1 MNRYHLPARSTE
13 DGLYDTIVTPE
24 SAGWTYSGLKILE
37 LEPGGAHTLATG
49 NAEHLVLPLSGSCD
63 VRVDGLTFH
72 LHGRAAVF
80 DGPTDFAYAPKDT
93 ALTIAS
99 DGGGRFALAS
109 AVCDN
114 GLPAR
119 YGPAADVPIE
129 DRGAGACA
137 RRVRNYCLPGTFDA
151 DRLLVCEVVTPGGN
165 WSSYPP
171 HKHDE
176 DREGESV
183 LEEVYYF
190 EIDRPE
196 GFALHRVYGTPERP
210 IDVNAEVRSGDVV
223 LVPHGWHGPSAAAP
237 GYDLFYLNVMAGPGD
252 ERAWRITD
260 DPAHAWVRTTW
271 ETAR

>member
-13 DGLYDTIVTPE
+13 DGLYDTVVTPE
-24 SAGWTYSGLKILE
+24 AAGWTYSGLKILD
-37 LEPGGAHTLATG
+37 LEPGASHTFPTG
-49 NAEHLVLPLSGSCD
+49 DAEHLVLPLSGSCEIAC
-63 VRVDGLTFH
+63 DGLALT
-72 LHGRAAVF
+72 LSGRPDVFAAA
-80 DGPTDFAYAPKDT
+80 TDFAYLPRDADAT
-93 ALTIAS
+93 VTTLT
-99 DGGGRFALAS
+99 GGRFALAS
-109 AVCDN
+109 AVCEQR
-114 GLPAR
+114 LPFR
-119 YGPAADVPIE
+119 YGTADAVPVE
-129 DRGAGACA
+129 DRGAGTCA
-137 RRVRNYCLPGTFDA
+137 RQVRNYCLPGTFDA

-176 DREGESV
+176 DRDGESV
-183 LEEVYYF
+183 LEEIYYF

-196 GFALHRVYGTPERP
+196 GFAFHRVYGTPARP

-260 DPAHAWVRTTW
+260 DPAHAWIRSTW
-271 ETAR
+271 EAR